1 MKTIQQALIDEIFYP
16 ISVGF
21 VENKLIERDLCAGD
35 EYTRNVSKTNSW
47 KGALADCLSSLLQST
62 NIGEGDKSVGSISSE
77 DKKKILSRAKA
88 LYNEIGE
95 TPDIGE
101 PTVSIGW

>member
-16 ISVGF
+16 IPVGH
-21 VENKLIERDLCAGD
+21 VENKIIERGLLADE
-35 EYTRNVSKTNSW
+35 EYTAEVSKSKSF

-62 NIGEGDKSVGSISSE
+62 NISEGDKSVGSLSIE
-77 DKKKILSRAKA
+77 DKKRILTRARA

-95 TPDIGE
+95 NPDLGE
-101 PTVSIGW
+101 PTVQIGW